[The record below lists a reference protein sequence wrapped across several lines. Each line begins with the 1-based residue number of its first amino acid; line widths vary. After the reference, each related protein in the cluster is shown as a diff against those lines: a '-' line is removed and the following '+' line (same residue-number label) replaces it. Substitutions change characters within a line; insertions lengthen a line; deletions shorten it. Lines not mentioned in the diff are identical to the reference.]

1 MNSATAFKSSSLSLL
16 GGLSLVMLLLSGC
29 VSSPSRTE
37 SGGAAG
43 AIHFVENRSVDL
55 SVREDF
61 KAAMSLLHEER
72 YEAGIE
78 LLQKVI
84 KGSHNNSAP
93 YINMAIAYGKLGKDS
108 EAEES
113 LKQALAINPEHPVAM
128 NEYALLYRRTGR
140 FDEARVLYEKLLSE
154 YPEFMPARKNL
165 GILCDLYLNDAPCA
179 MEQYTVY
186 SKAYPNDEDV
196 KIWISGLDKKLG
208 K

>member
-1 MNSATAFKSSSLSLL
+1 MNSANAFKSSSLSLL

-37 SGGAAG
+37 SGGEAG
-43 AIHFVENRSVDL
+43 AIHFAENRSVDL
-55 SVREDF
+55 AVRDDF
-61 KAAMSLLHEER
+61 KAAMRLLHEER
-72 YEAGIE
+72 YEAGIA

-84 KGSHNNSAP
+84 KGSHNNF
-93 YINMAIAYGKLGKDS
+93 NMAIAYGNLGKDS

-140 FDEARVLYEKLLSE
+140 FDEAKVLYEKLLSE